1 MGGVRIGH
9 GAVIASRAVVFT
21 DVAPFAVAV
30 GNPARVMRFRF
41 NEMIVERL
49 LRIAWWDWPDEV
61 VRERLE
67 RFFHP
72 VVEFVEHFD
81 PPGPETL

>member
-1 MGGVRIGH
+1 
-9 GAVIASRAVVFT
+9 
-21 DVAPFAVAV
+21 
-30 GNPARVMRFRF
+30 MRYRF